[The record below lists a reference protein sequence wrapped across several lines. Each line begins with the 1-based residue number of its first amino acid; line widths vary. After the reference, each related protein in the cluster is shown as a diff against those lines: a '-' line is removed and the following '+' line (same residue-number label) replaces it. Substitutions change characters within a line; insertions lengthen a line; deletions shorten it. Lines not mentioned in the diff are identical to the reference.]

1 MMNATAPSTGRSDAY
16 RSLPSV
22 DSLLRAPE
30 IQALVDI
37 YSHGA
42 VVDAVREV
50 LDRAREAL
58 AAGDPAPT
66 RQELADQVV
75 RQARAIWQP
84 TLAPVINAT
93 GVIIHTNLGRAP
105 MSRAAL
111 AAMLTAGAGYSNL
124 EFDLASGERGLRQAH
139 LDGML
144 ARLVGAESS
153 MAVNNNAAAVLLA
166 LSALAKG
173 KEVIVS
179 RGQAVEIGGRFRIP
193 DVMRQSGCKLVEVG
207 TTNRTRLEDYAE
219 AITPRTAAL
228 LHVHTSNFRVV
239 GFTESVEIAELVGL
253 GRRQGVPVIADLG
266 SGALLDTTR
275 FGLAHEPTVQE
286 SVAAGASVV
295 CFSGDKLLGGPQAG
309 LIVGGE
315 DILARLRRH
324 PLSRALR
331 VDKCT
336 IAALQATLLHYV
348 RGEAEAQIPVWRMIA
363 MPQAKILVRAEGWAA
378 LLQADGVNAS
388 VVEGQSTVGGGSL
401 PGEML
406 PTWLLAVTPRS
417 PAGPRG
423 RGASAAAG
431 EFAARL
437 RRHDPP
443 VVARVDRGL
452 VLLDPRTVGE
462 GEDHAVLDALREA
475 ASTGS

>member
-1 MMNATAPSTGRSDAY
+1 MDTTSTSASRAAAY

-22 DSLLRAPE
+22 DSLLQE
-30 IQALVDI
+30 TDIQPLVEA
-37 YSHGA
+37 YSHEA
-42 VVDAVREV
+42 VVDAIRET
-50 LDRAREAL
+50 LDLARGAL
-58 AAGDPAPT
+58 AAGGGAPS
-66 RQELADQVV
+66 RQDLVDDVV
-75 RQARAIWQP
+75 RQARSTWQP
-84 TLAPVINAT
+84 TLTPVINAT

-105 MSRAAL
+105 LSRAAL
-111 AAMLTAGAGYSNL
+111 AAMQMAGAGYSNL
-124 EFDLASGERGLRQAH
+124 EFDLDSGERGLRQSH

-219 AITPRTAAL
+219 AITPRTGAL

-239 GFTESVEIAELVGL
+239 GFTESVEIAELAGL
-253 GRRQGVPVIADLG
+253 GRQQGILVIDDLG
-266 SGALLDTTR
+266 SGALLDTAR
-275 FGLAHEPTVQE
+275 FGLAHEPMAQE

-309 LIVGGE
+309 LILGQKDV
-315 DILARLRRH
+315 LARLRRH

-348 RGEAEAQIPVWRMIA
+348 RGEAETQIPVWRMIS
-363 MPQAKILVRAEGWAA
+363 MPLAEIRARADGWAA
-378 LLQADGVNAS
+378 ALQTDGVNAS

-406 PTWLLAVTPRS
+406 PTWLLAVTP
-417 PAGPRG
+417 PAASGPRG
-423 RGASAAAG
+423 RGASGAAG
-431 EFAARL
+431 DLAARL
-437 RRHDPP
+437 RRHSPP

-452 VLLDPRTVGE
+452 VLLDPRTVGD
-462 GEDHAVLDALREA
+462 GEDEAVLHALRETI
-475 ASTGS
+475 SY

>member
-1 MMNATAPSTGRSDAY
+1 AEP
-16 RSLPSV
+16 
-22 DSLLRAPE
+22 
-30 IQALVDI
+30 
-37 YSHGA
+37 
-42 VVDAVREV
+42 
-50 LDRAREAL
+50 ARQDL
-58 AAGDPAPT
+58 AAA
-66 RQELADQVV
+66 VV
-75 RQARAIWQP
+75 RQARALWQP

-105 MSRAAL
+105 LSRAAMS
-111 AAMLTAGAGYSNL
+111 AMLMAGAGYSNL
-124 EFDLASGERGLRQAH
+124 EFDLASGERGLRQTH
-139 LDGML
+139 LDRML

-219 AITPRTAAL
+219 VITPGTAAL

-239 GFTESVEIAELVGL
+239 GFTEEVEVAAMVSL
-253 GRRQGVPVIADLG
+253 GRQQGIPVPVIDDLG
-266 SGALLDTTR
+266 SGALLDTAR

-309 LIVGGE
+309 LIVGGK
-315 DILARLRRH
+315 DVLTHLRRH

-348 RGEAEAQIPVWRMIA
+348 RGEVEAQVPVWRMIS
-363 MPQAKILVRAEGWAA
+363 MPLPEIRARADGWAA
-378 LLQADGVNAS
+378 LLQADGVHAS

-406 PTWLLAVTPRS
+406 PTWLLAVTPAA
-417 PAGPRG
+417 PADARG

-431 EFAARL
+431 ELAARL

-452 VLLDPRTVGE
+452 VLLDPRTVGDGE
-462 GEDHAVLDALREA
+462 GDVVLHALRTA
-475 ASTGS
+475 

>member
-1 MMNATAPSTGRSDAY
+1 MDTASTPARRFADY

-22 DSLLRAPE
+22 DSLLQDPSV
-30 IQALVDI
+30 QALVVA
-37 YSHGA
+37 YSHSA
-42 VVDAVREV
+42 VVDTVRET
-50 LDRAREAL
+50 LDRAREVV
-58 AAGDPAPT
+58 AAGGAAPSL
-66 RQELADQVV
+66 QDLADEVV

-105 MSRAAL
+105 LSREAL
-111 AAMLTAGAGYSNL
+111 SAMQMAGAGYSNL
-124 EFDLASGERGLRQAH
+124 EFDLASGERGLRQSH

-144 ARLVGAESS
+144 ARLVGAESA

-193 DVMRQSGCKLVEVG
+193 DVLRQSGCKLVEVG

-219 AITPRTAAL
+219 AITPRTGAL

-239 GFTESVEIAELVGL
+239 GFTESVEIADLARL
-253 GRRQGVPVIADLG
+253 GQQHNVHVIDDVG
-266 SGALLDTTR
+266 SGALLDTAR
-275 FGLAHEPTVQE
+275 FGLAHEPMVQE

-309 LIVGGE
+309 LIAGRKDV
-315 DILARLRRH
+315 LARLRRH

-348 RGEAEAQIPVWRMIA
+348 RGEAEAQVPVWRMIS
-363 MPQAKILVRAEGWAA
+363 MPLAEIQARAEGWAA
-378 LLQADGVNAS
+378 GLQDAGVQAG

-406 PTWLLAVTPRS
+406 PTWLLAVTPEA

-431 EFAARL
+431 ALAARL
-437 RRHDPP
+437 RRHNPP

-452 VLLDPRTVGE
+452 VLLDPRTVGDN
-462 GEDHAVLDALREA
+462 EDQAVLDALRDA
-475 ASTGS
+475 CS

>member
-1 MMNATAPSTGRSDAY
+1 MDVSPQPSGASAF

-22 DSLLRAPE
+22 DSLLQEPT
-30 IQALVDI
+30 IQALVDL
-37 YSHGA
+37 YSHDA
-42 VVDAVREV
+42 VVDAARET
-50 LDRAREAL
+50 LDRARQGLATGVAAPARPEL
-58 AAGDPAPT
+58 AA
-66 RQELADQVV
+66 QVV
-75 RQARAIWQP
+75 TRAKAIWQP
-84 TLAPVINAT
+84 TLTPVINAT

-105 MSRAAL
+105 LSRAAM
-111 AAMLTAGAGYSNL
+111 AAMLAAGAGYSNL
-124 EFDLASGERGLRQAH
+124 EFDLASGERGLRQSH

-219 AITPRTAAL
+219 AITPHTGAL

-239 GFTESVEIAELVGL
+239 GFTESVEIAEMAGL
-253 GRRQGVPVIADLG
+253 GRRHGVPVLDDLG
-266 SGALLDTTR
+266 SGALLDTAR
-275 FGLAHEPTVQE
+275 FDLAHEPTVQE

-309 LIVGGE
+309 LIVGNKE
-315 DILARLRRH
+315 MMARLRRH

-348 RGEAEAQIPVWRMIA
+348 RGQAEVEVPVWRMIA
-363 MPQAKILVRAEGWAA
+363 MPLAEIRDRAEGWAA
-378 LLQADGVNAS
+378 ALRSAGVNAS

-406 PTWLLAVTPRS
+406 PTWLLAVTPQP
-417 PAGPRG
+417 PAGSRG
-423 RGASAAAG
+423 KGGSAAAG
-431 EFAARL
+431 ELAARL

-462 GEDHAVLDALREA
+462 DEDQAVMDAVRMA
-475 ASTGS
+475 GP

>member
-1 MMNATAPSTGRSDAY
+1 MDAPFPPTSNSAAF

-22 DSLLRAPE
+22 DGMLQAPE
-30 IQALVDI
+30 IQALLEV
-37 YSHGA
+37 YSHSA
-42 VVDAVREV
+42 VVDVVRET
-50 LDRAREAL
+50 LDRARQTL
-58 AAGDPAPT
+58 AAGGAAPSHPD
-66 RQELADQVV
+66 LAAQVI
-75 RQARAIWQP
+75 RQARALWAP
-84 TLAPVINAT
+84 SLAPVINAT

-105 MSRAAL
+105 LSRAAM
-111 AAMLTAGAGYSNL
+111 AAMRVASAGYSNL
-124 EFDLASGERGLRQAH
+124 EFDLASGERGLRQSH

-207 TTNRTRLEDYAE
+207 TTNRTRLEDYTE
-219 AITPRTAAL
+219 ALTSRTAAL
-228 LHVHTSNFRVV
+228 LHVHTSNFRMV
-239 GFTESVEIAELVGL
+239 GFTESVEIDALAAL
-253 GRRQGVPVIADLG
+253 GRQHGVPVIADLG
-266 SGALLDTTR
+266 SGALLDTAR
-275 FGLAHEPTVQE
+275 FGLAHEPMVQE
-286 SVAAGASVV
+286 SVAAGVGLV
-295 CFSGDKLLGGPQAG
+295 CFSGDKLVGGPQAG
-309 LIVGGE
+309 LIVGGGE
-315 DILARLRRH
+315 ILDRLRRH

-348 RGEAEAQIPVWRMIA
+348 RGEAEAQVPVWRMIA
-363 MPQAKILVRAEGWAA
+363 MPLAEIRARADGWTA
-378 LLQADGVNAS
+378 LLQADGVSAS

-406 PTWLLAVTPRS
+406 PTWLLAVKPG
-417 PAGPRG
+417 ARG

-452 VLLDPRTVGE
+452 VLLDPRTVAE
-462 GEDHAVLDALREA
+462 GEDGAVSHALHTPV
-475 ASTGS
+475 S

>member
-1 MMNATAPSTGRSDAY
+1 MESSSASAGNQLAF

-22 DSLLRAPE
+22 DSMLQEPD
-30 IQALVDI
+30 IQSLVAD
-37 YSHGA
+37 YTHA
-42 VVDAVREV
+42 VVVEAIRAAVE
-50 LDRAREAL
+50 RAREAL
-58 AAGDPAPT
+58 AGGDAAPSRAALAG
-66 RQELADQVV
+66 EVV
-75 RQARAIWQP
+75 RQARALWEPSLQ
-84 TLAPVINAT
+84 PVINAT

-105 MSRAAL
+105 LSRQAL
-111 AAMLTAGAGYSNL
+111 AAMQTAGAGYSNL
-124 EFDLASGERGLRQAH
+124 EYDLESGERGLRQSH

-166 LSALAKG
+166 LSALTKG

-239 GFTESVEIAELVGL
+239 GFTEGVDVAGLVGL
-253 GRRQGVPVIADLG
+253 GKLHDLLVIDDLG
-266 SGALLDTTR
+266 SGALLDTAR
-275 FGLAHEPTVQE
+275 FGLAHEPMVQE
-286 SVAAGASVV
+286 SVAAGASLV
-295 CFSGDKLLGGPQAG
+295 CFSGDKLIGGPQAG
-309 LIVGGE
+309 LIVGKQVV
-315 DILARLRRH
+315 LARLRRH

-348 RGEAEAQIPVWRMIA
+348 RLEAEAQVPVWRMIS
-363 MPQAKILVRAEGWAA
+363 MPLAEIRARAGGWAA
-378 LLQADGVNAS
+378 ILQADGVNAS
-388 VVEGQSTVGGGSL
+388 VLEGQSTVGGGSL

-406 PTWLLAVTPRS
+406 PTWLLAVRPQA
-417 PAGPRG
+417 PAVKRG

-431 EFAARL
+431 EIAAGL
-437 RRHDPP
+437 RRHNPP
-443 VVARVDRGL
+443 VVARVERGS

-462 GEDHAVLDALREA
+462 GEDEAVLDAVRA
-475 ASTGS
+475 ACL